1 MSATAS
7 AVSLVRGDDPVL
19 LSDAVHALVAELV
32 GDTDASLAVEDLDG
46 DEYEIAA
53 VVDAAQTPP
62 FLVERRV
69 VVARGVGR
77 FSADDVKPL
86 VAYLADPLPT
96 TALVLVGGGGTIPK
110 PLVDAVKRAGTIVD
124 AGAPTGR
131 NRKGWF
137 AEQVKAGP
145 IRLDAAALRVLDE
158 HLGDDVGRVSS
169 LLGVLAAAY
178 GEGATVGVEDVTP
191 FLGEAGGA
199 APWDLTD
206 AIDRG
211 DVAGALEQL
220 HRMTGAGGRH
230 PLELLAVLHTH
241 YRRMLRLDGSG
252 ATDEAAA
259 ASVLGM
265 TGSTFPAKK
274 ALAQTRKLGSAGVS
288 RAIMLLSQADLALK
302 GEIDWPGDLVLEV
315 LVARLARL
323 GPRPA
328 SSRR

>member
-1 MSATAS
+1 MAATT

-19 LSDAVHALVAELV
+19 LADAVHDLVAELV
-32 GDTDASLAVEDLDG
+32 GDTDASLAVEELDG
-46 DEYEIAA
+46 EEYEIAA

-62 FLVERRV
+62 FLVDRRV

-77 FSADDVKPL
+77 FTADDVKPL

-110 PLVDAVKRAGTIVD
+110 PLLDAVKKAGTVVD

-131 NRKGWF
+131 NRKAWF
-137 AEQVKAGP
+137 ADQVKGGP
-145 IRLDAAALRVLDE
+145 VRLDGAALRLLDD
-158 HLGDDVGRVSS
+158 HLGDDVGRLSS
-169 LLGVLAAAY
+169 VLSTLAAAY
-178 GEGATVGVEDVTP
+178 GDGATVGVEDLVP

-211 DVAGALEQL
+211 DVPGALEQL
-220 HRMTGAGGRH
+220 HRMIGAGGRH

-241 YRRMLRLDGSG
+241 YRRMLRLDG
-252 ATDEAAA
+252 ANVADEGAAA
-259 ASVLGM
+259 ALLGM

-274 ALAQTRKLGSAGVS
+274 ALAQTRKLGSSGVA
-288 RAIMLLSQADLALK
+288 RAITLLSQADLALK
-302 GEIDWPGDLVLEV
+302 GEIDWPGELVLEV

-323 GPRPA
+323 APRPA